1 MYVDGWFMLMYGRDK
16 HNIIKQY
23 PLIKNK
29 F

>member
-1 MYVDGWFMLMYGRDK
+1 MYIDGWFMLMYGRDQ
-16 HNIIKQY
+16 HNIIKEY

>member
-1 MYVDGWFMLMYGRDK
+1 MYIDDWFMLMYGRDQ
-16 HNIIKQY
+16 HNIINEY